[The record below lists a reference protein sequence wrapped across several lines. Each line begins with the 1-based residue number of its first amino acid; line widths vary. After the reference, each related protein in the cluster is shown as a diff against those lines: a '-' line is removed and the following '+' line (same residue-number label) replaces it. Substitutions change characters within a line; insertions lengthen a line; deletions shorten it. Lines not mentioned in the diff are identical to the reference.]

1 MRDAG
6 RGSLASGEKPNA
18 RVPEYPD
25 LSPIVHNRR
34 REASPSTAGTLFHI
48 WRAIQEWI
56 ALGDDDLLY
65 LEGAEDIDRL
75 RAQSAT
81 VIQLRQTIAPV
92 SLNNEKLLT
101 ALSNFWEHH
110 LANPDRVIQYLYC
123 TTAGIA
129 LEENRPFASE
139 RPGLELW
146 SEIRQSADP
155 QKWAA
160 VIGAIRDFL
169 AVDQRVSTELRLF
182 LAHATVEEVYDRLI
196 ARVEFDTWSDGT
208 ESVREDVRRSVIRH
222 GTTLD
227 IDRVVS
233 IRVLPLLVDR
243 VLDALVNPKVR
254 RLSRADFDDVFSTAV
269 TFPVPANQLLL
280 ATMGGSPV
288 VLGVEQVLQTLY
300 ALRDGYKRRQTLFSD
315 ASLKLEQYGVV
326 VLSGSSGKGKT
337 QLAIDLASTNPGD
350 WRMLELRTLDDA
362 SIARL
367 LRAANTEQR
376 TQATPKHLIV
386 DDFNVEH
393 DARVMQRA
401 LRELLETCAAAD
413 RRIIFT
419 SYRSP
424 DELIRANA
432 SLSVE
437 ATTFVSN
444 FTEAEIQVLFAARG
458 APLDI
463 VPALGRLVML
473 QTGGHPTLV
482 DARVEGLR
490 KLQFPRPTPSE
501 LLVIPADIVSELDR
515 ARRFTRTLSLDEQ
528 YMLYRA
534 SIPSRSLTRPQ
545 LLAFAAEPI
554 PPAGAVDRAGAVL
567 DGLIGVWFEEEAAE
581 PRLRTSELLRGL
593 AEWGTDPVWMQ
604 KARRALVRAIM
615 QIEPIDVR
623 DLMEAL
629 LQSLSSEYSSAVV
642 RILMGLFTVSDREK
656 LAMLGTIAPWLTAVG
671 IGIPLLDSLKN
682 PGVLSLLRSL
692 QYKVAASSDDW
703 RAAELIG
710 DAVESDQDGDLMS
723 FMTRLFVAGA
733 AMTSPPAPADQ
744 MLRYG
749 LLMRS
754 AISELQE
761 LPADHPFASLAE
773 STIDNVALD
782 GIGGIVIGSIR
793 NTDDLRSVVTK
804 LGTIDEALARTI
816 VEWSDDT
823 GLIWRG
829 VAATLIVS
837 EADQESPNFI
847 RLIEVL
853 REFAALLVRLSIAP
867 FAAQVVVSAAV
878 ICAERLGDVAAAD
891 DLIDSSVKQLELDAY
906 LTRAK
911 AVVRLAA
918 EDWDA
923 ALALFK
929 ESFTAIKR
937 TSDDVELPLDMRLA
951 ANAAG
956 NVERFDEARELMEG
970 AAALLESTRQPTMA
984 AGMLMDAAFAAWRA
998 GADVVAFKLADE
1010 AIRVLRSLSLD
1021 LDDARMQNTIRRFSF
1036 VLLVMTERRSRDVE
1050 KPELLPAIGFASNV
1064 DPLPEHALT
1073 VPFALLYA
1081 SLALLEQRV
1090 LGTSS
1095 VVDSHF
1101 EDMSSGVGPQAA
1113 IAAYLR
1119 LNSIAV
1125 RGDIEALVPAIVAV
1139 QEASDQLRRE
1149 GRFEA
1154 TDYSFLGE
1162 PFVALTLLGRLSREP
1177 IYSGQIRAIEGDA
1190 AEAGLSNV
1198 EGALTKIA
1206 SYMENRDEAKEAVVR
1221 GKDEADRRLASVA
1234 ISASVDIG
1242 ANLIFLAQQAQVAL
1256 FGLGNEY
1263 MSSLEIIRNA
1273 SVAVWRRALPQGAL
1287 FKNDL
1292 DGSRSRLGEAL
1303 DLDLAP
1309 REHLLQI
1316 FLAAESASNFG
1327 LQDAVRR
1334 FLEEE

>member
-1 MRDAG
+1 V
-6 RGSLASGEKPNA
+6 S
-18 RVPEYPD
+18 EYPD

-34 REASPSTAGTLFHI
+34 REASPSTAGTLFHV

-75 RAQSAT
+75 RAQSVT

-92 SLNNEKLLT
+92 SLNNDKLLT

-110 LANPDRVIQYLYC
+110 QENPGRPIQYLYC

-129 LEENRPFASE
+129 LEENKPFGSE

-146 SEIRQSADP
+146 SEIRQSEDT
-155 QKWAA
+155 QKWAG
-160 VIGAIRDFL
+160 IIEAIRDRFASDQRISSELRHFL
-169 AVDQRVSTELRLF
+169 AG
-182 LAHATVEEVYDRLI
+182 ATVQDVYERLI

-208 ESVREDVRRSVIRH
+208 DAVREDVRRTVIKH
-222 GTTLD
+222 GATLD
-227 IDRVVS
+227 IDPVVS
-233 IRVLPLLVDR
+233 VRVLPLLVDR
-243 VLDALVNPKVR
+243 VLDALVNPRVR
-254 RLSRADFDDVFSTAV
+254 RLSRVDFDDVFSAAV
-269 TFPVPANQLLL
+269 SFPVPANRLLL
-280 ATMGGSPV
+280 ATMDGGKV
-288 VLGVEQVLQTLY
+288 VLGVEQVLRSLY
-300 ALRDGYKRRQTLFSD
+300 SLRDGYKRRQAIFSD
-315 ASLKLEQYGVV
+315 ASAKLGQHGMV

-337 QLAIDLASTNPGD
+337 QLAIDLASPNTDD
-350 WRMLELRTLDDA
+350 WRILELHALDDA
-362 SIARL
+362 SISRL

-376 TQATPKHLIV
+376 TQAAPKHLIIN
-386 DDFNVEH
+386 DFNIENDPRLV
-393 DARVMQRA
+393 QRA
-401 LRELLETCAAAD
+401 LRELLETCLVANT
-413 RRIIFT
+413 RIIFT
-419 SYRSP
+419 SYRSS
-424 DELIRANA
+424 DELIAAHA
-432 SLSVE
+432 SLNAG
-437 ATTFVSN
+437 ATVLVSN
-444 FTEAEIQVLFAARG
+444 FSEGEIQVLLAARG
-458 APLDI
+458 APLYL
-463 VPALGRLVML
+463 VPALARLVML

-490 KLQFPRPTPSE
+490 KLQFPRPSPSE
-501 LLVIPADIVSELDR
+501 LLVIPPDVVSELDR
-515 ARRFTRTLSLDEQ
+515 VRRFTRTLPLDEQ

-534 SIPSRSLTRPQ
+534 SIPLRSLTRPQ
-545 LLAFAAEPI
+545 LLSFAAETI
-554 PPAGAVDRAGAVL
+554 PPSGAVDRAGAVL
-567 DGLIGVWFEEEAAE
+567 DGLIGVWFEEEPAE
-581 PRLRTSELLRGL
+581 PRFRRSELLRGL
-593 AEWGTDPVWMQ
+593 AEWGTDPAWMRN
-604 KARRALVRAIM
+604 ARRALVRAIM
-615 QIEPIDVR
+615 QIEPVDVR

-629 LQSLSSEYSSAVV
+629 LQSLSSEYSSAVLQ
-642 RILMGLFTVSDREK
+642 ILMGLFPLSDRAK
-656 LAMLGTIAPWLTAVG
+656 LAMLGTIAPWLTAIG
-671 IGIPLLDSLKN
+671 IGIPLLDSLKK
-682 PGVLSLLRSL
+682 PALLSLLRSL

-703 RAAELIG
+703 RAAQLIG
-710 DAVESDQDGDLMS
+710 DSVESDQEDGPMS
-723 FMTRLFVAGA
+723 VMTRLFLAGA
-733 AMTSPPAPADQ
+733 AMTSAPAPADQ

-749 LLMRS
+749 LLLRS

-761 LPADHPFASLAE
+761 LPAEHPFASLAE
-773 STIDNVALD
+773 STVDNVALD

-793 NTDDLRSVVTK
+793 NTDDLRAVVDK
-804 LGTIDEALARTI
+804 LSTIDEALSRTF
-816 VEWSDDT
+816 VGWSDDT

-837 EADQESPNFI
+837 EADKESPNFI

-853 REFAALLVRLSIAP
+853 SDFATLLRRLNVVP

-878 ICAERLGDVAAAD
+878 VYAERLGDVTAAD
-891 DLIDSSVKQLELDAY
+891 DLIDGSVKQLGLDAY

-929 ESFTAIKR
+929 ASFKAIER
-937 TSDDVELPLDMRLA
+937 SSDDVELPLDMRLA

-956 NVERFDEARELMEG
+956 NIERFDEARELMEG
-970 AAALLESTRQPTMA
+970 AARLLESTRQPTMA
-984 AGMLMDAAFAAWRA
+984 AGMLMDAALAAWRA
-998 GADVVAFKLADE
+998 GADVVAFKLAEE
-1010 AIRVLRSLSLD
+1010 AIRDLRDLALE

-1101 EDMSSGVGPQAA
+1101 EDMSSGPGPQAA

-1119 LNSIAV
+1119 LNAIAL
-1125 RGDIEALVPAIVAV
+1125 RGDIEELVPAVIAV
-1139 QEASDQLRRE
+1139 HDTSDQLRRE
-1149 GRFEA
+1149 HFVV
-1154 TDYSFLGE
+1154 TDNSFLGV

-1177 IYSGQIRAIEGDA
+1177 IYSGQIRAIEADA
-1190 AEAGLSNV
+1190 AAAGLSNV
-1198 EGALTKIA
+1198 EQALAKIA
-1206 SYMENRDEAKEAVVR
+1206 YFMERRDEAKVTVVR
-1221 GKDEADRRLASVA
+1221 GKDEADRRLASIA

-1242 ANLIFLAQQAQVAL
+1242 ANLIFLAQQVQVAL

-1273 SVAVWRRALPQGAL
+1273 AVAVWRRALPQGAL

-1292 DGSRSRLGEAL
+1292 DGSRSRLGDAL
-1303 DLDLAP
+1303 DLDLPP
-1309 REHLLQI
+1309 RKHLLQI
-1316 FLAAESASNFG
+1316 FLAAESASDFG
-1327 LQDAVRR
+1327 LQDTVRR